1 MDLISHKLDAAKDK
15 LERAAMAG
23 SSAGCATLAGILA
36 RESRTASP
44 SHVGHH
50 HLSPPPTSLSPP
62 AAPAPVRRPS
72 IPTRQSSS
80 SIARTAPHRSPDAL
94 RAVELS
100 LTGLQLL
107 LLKPVRPSSD
117 SGYGG
122 SDDDDEDSAEGLY
135 FDLER
140 ALDLIA
146 RVTDAHRFG
155 VLHAPLSDPQQHDSS
170 PGVDG
175 SGANDDLWRRSATA
189 AVKLLDHETVTV
201 LFSHPA
207 AAAQPPFLSRSS
219 SSRRRSSS
227 VSRSFAHPSSTLPL
241 DTDVKG
247 TAASLLSPERKLK
260 VTVAVH
266 ALYVLAL
273 QAWAVQHGPSSPT
286 LSSPSSAAEDPKLV
300 AERYWSTIER
310 LAAPYAPFAGIGIK
324 EGDEIVQSTQ
334 RRLESIRHQDLGPD
348 EPWRLAKK
356 RGRQTPAAATSASPT
371 GATSATSAQQ
381 DEGSSA
387 VTIRPALVPQPS
399 TSSGSFGGRT
409 PRGASFHLGPHVDEA
424 DAEEEEEE
432 VRAAPVSLDMPS
444 QNSRP
449 VDAAAARSPP
459 FALSPPHDLLLS
471 PPSSTS
477 SNKPASS
484 SSRTSQPYPSPPE
497 TPPIASDA
505 HAFYPDFQPRAPSTL
520 SPPSPSASRLQPLV
534 SPSAGATSS
543 GLPRVT
549 SVRSIASNRST
560 TSVLS
565 TFKHDPLQRYLSG
578 RLRRVGSSASIC
590 TAPPDLSGRTRV
602 CRGKGK
608 GKMVEPE
615 PSELFELRGGAGGA
629 ALERAKSRPSALATV
644 EEAEPKTWLSRFWR
658 SSRSALDDG
667 GRGAPAGLAAAAE
680 EGALDRTRSSSA
692 VHALKLALDRHDEAS
707 STMVMYW
714 GEGEGAYSY
723 AEEDE
728 EGQGE
733 VDEPVSPAADKVT
746 SPPASSLRFDEA
758 QLSQADKLRSS
769 LDAKPQHSTRQ
780 PARQR
785 SFLLTDPTSS
795 PASASASANTSLS
808 RDRTRSSRR
817 ARSRD
822 TSVHSSAS
830 STHSTTAD
838 GHLAPPSPSKS
849 GRRRRRRSSAGARS
863 SAGSDDDDAAPPV
876 PVAMDPLLLELERR
890 SHIGLK
896 TACAAC
902 GRRGLN
908 FPACRKCTGTYCSRD
923 CRVGPQHVCRRPGA
937 AAAAKAAAQA

>member
-23 SSAGCATLAGILA
+23 SSAGCSTLAGILA
-36 RESRTASP
+36 RESRLASP
-44 SHVGHH
+44 SSHGGPG
-50 HLSPPPTSLSPP
+50 SPSVLPTSLSPP
-62 AAPAPVRRPS
+62 SGPTPVRRPS

-80 SIARTAPHRSPDAL
+80 SVASTAPHRSRDAL

-117 SGYGG
+117 SGYGA
-122 SDDDDEDSAEGLY
+122 SDDDEDSAEGLY

-155 VLHAPLSDPQQHDSS
+155 VLHAPLSDPQHDSS
-170 PGVDG
+170 SSVDG
-175 SGANDDLWRRSATA
+175 SGANDDLWRRSAVA
-189 AVKLLDHETVTV
+189 AVKLLDHESITV
-201 LFSHPA
+201 LFSHPV
-207 AAAQPPFLSRSS
+207 QPPSSHPPFLSRSS
-219 SSRRRSSS
+219 SRRSSS

-247 TAASLLSPERKLK
+247 TAASLLSPQRKLK
-260 VTVAVH
+260 VTVAIH

-273 QAWAVQHGPSSPT
+273 QAWAVQHGPSSPP
-286 LSSPSSAAEDPKLV
+286 SASAGASGSSAPIEDPKLL
-300 AERYWSTIER
+300 AERYWSTIDR
-310 LAAPYAPFAGIGIK
+310 LAAPYAPFGGIGIK

-334 RRLESIRHQDLGPD
+334 RRLGSIRHQDLGPD

-356 RGRQTPAAATSASPT
+356 RGRQAQAQVQAAPTAPSGSSPSAPPP
-371 GATSATSAQQ
+371 

-387 VTIRPALVPQPS
+387 VTIRPALVPQLS
-399 TSSGSFGGRT
+399 TSSGSYGGRT
-409 PRGASFHLGPHVDEA
+409 PRGASFHLGADVEEA
-424 DAEEEEEE
+424 DGEEEAA
-432 VRAAPVSLDMPS
+432 RAAAAPASLDLAP
-444 QNSRP
+444 R
-449 VDAAAARSPP
+449 AAAPNDSMARSPP

-471 PPSSTS
+471 SSS
-477 SNKPASS
+477 SSKGPASS
-484 SSRTSQPYPSPPE
+484 RRGTGSVQPYPSPPE
-497 TPPIASDA
+497 TPPIASDE
-505 HAFYPDFQPRAPSTL
+505 HAFYPDFQARAPSTL
-520 SPPSPSASRLQPLV
+520 SPPMSSASRLQPLV
-534 SPSAGATSS
+534 SPAAGTSS

-565 TFKHDPLQRYLSG
+565 TFKHDPLARYLSG

-615 PSELFELRGGAGGA
+615 PSELFELRGAGAGGV
-629 ALERAKSRPSALATV
+629 ALARAKSRPNALATV

-658 SSRSALDDG
+658 SSRSVLDEG
-667 GRGAPAGLAAAAE
+667 GRGAPVGLAAAAE
-680 EGALDRTRSSSA
+680 EGALDRTRRSSA
-692 VHALKLALDRHDEAS
+692 VHALKIALDRHDEAS

-714 GEGEGAYSY
+714 GEGESAL
-723 AEEDE
+723 DE
-728 EGQGE
+728 EAE
-733 VDEPVSPAADKVT
+733 VDEPLSPATDKVA

-769 LDAKPQHSTRQ
+769 LDAKAQQPSTRQ
-780 PARQR
+780 AARQR

-795 PASASASANTSLS
+795 SASASANTSLS
-808 RDRTRSSRR
+808 RDRTRTSRR

-822 TSVHSSAS
+822 TSIHSSAS

-863 SAGSDDDDAAPPV
+863 TATGDGAEHAPV

-908 FPACRKCTGTYCSRD
+908 FPACRKCKGTYCSRD
-923 CRVGPQHVCRRPGA
+923 CRVGPQHVCRRPGVVA
-937 AAAAKAAAQA
+937 AAAAAEA

>member
-36 RESRTASP
+36 REARVASP
-44 SHVGHH
+44 SNVGPS

-62 AAPAPVRRPS
+62 PVPAPVRRPS

-122 SDDDDEDSAEGLY
+122 SDDDEDSAEGLY

-155 VLHAPLSDPQQHDSS
+155 VLHAPLSDPQHDLS
-170 PGVDG
+170 PSVDG

-189 AVKLLDHETVTV
+189 AIKLLDHETVTV
-201 LFSHPA
+201 LFLHPVQPPSH
-207 AAAQPPFLSRSS
+207 PPFLSRSTS
-219 SSRRRSSS
+219 SRRSSS
-227 VSRSFAHPSSTLPL
+227 ISRSFAHPSSTLPL

-273 QAWAVQHGPSSPT
+273 QAWAVQHGSST
-286 LSSPSSAAEDPKLV
+286 SPSSLSATAPAEDPKHL
-300 AERYWSTIER
+300 AERYWSTIDR
-310 LAAPYAPFAGIGIK
+310 LAAPYAPFGGIGIK
-324 EGDEIVQSTQ
+324 EGDEIVQSTL
-334 RRLESIRHQDLGPD
+334 RRLESMRHQDLGPD

-356 RGRQTPAAATSASPT
+356 RGRQAPAAAL
-371 GATSATSAQQ
+371 ATAAPAGAQQ

-387 VTIRPALVPQPS
+387 VTIRPALAPQLS

-409 PRGASFHLGPHVDEA
+409 PRGASFHLGADVEEA
-424 DAEEEEEE
+424 DAEEEDEDEAA
-432 VRAAPVSLDMPS
+432 RAAASPASLDMPT
-444 QNSRP
+444 QASRP
-449 VDAAAARSPP
+449 VESAARSPP
-459 FALSPPHDLLLS
+459 FALSPPHDLLVS
-471 PPSSTS
+471 P
-477 SNKPASS
+477 SS
-484 SSRTSQPYPSPPE
+484 SSSKPSSSGHAGQPYPSPPE

-505 HAFYPDFQPRAPSTL
+505 HAFYPDLQPRTSSTL
-520 SPPSPSASRLQPLV
+520 SPPSSSTSRLQPLV
-534 SPSAGATSS
+534 SPSVGAFSS

-565 TFKHDPLQRYLSG
+565 SFKHDPLQRYLSG

-615 PSELFELRGGAGGA
+615 PSELFELRGGGVGGA
-629 ALERAKSRPSALATV
+629 ALERARTRPSALATV

-658 SSRSALDDG
+658 SSRSALDEG
-667 GRGAPAGLAAAAE
+667 GGLGAPAGLAAAAE

-714 GEGEGAYSY
+714 GEGEY
-723 AEEDE
+723 ACREEE
-728 EGQGE
+728 EVLAE
-733 VDEPVSPAADKVT
+733 DDEPVSPAADKVT

-769 LDAKPQHSTRQ
+769 LDAKQQPSTRQ
-780 PARQR
+780 AARQR

-795 PASASASANTSLS
+795 SASASANTSLS
-808 RDRTRSSRR
+808 RERTRSSRH
-817 ARSRD
+817 ARSREA
-822 TSVHSSAS
+822 SANSSAS

-849 GRRRRRRSSAGARS
+849 GRRRRRRRPSSAGAPNS
-863 SAGSDDDDAAPPV
+863 SDADGAPV

-908 FPACRKCTGTYCSRD
+908 FPACRKCKGTYCSRD
-923 CRVGPQHVCRRPGA
+923 CRVGLQHVCRRPGA
-937 AAAAKAAAQA
+937 AAAAAQA